1 MGSRGG
7 VSYDCVGGREGREG
21 GRRRRGVRG
30 KRVGGVGVLH
40 AAKPFTPMGGRPARL
55 DGAY

>member
-1 MGSRGG
+1 MSEWMGSRGG
-7 VSYDCVGGREGREG
+7 VLRLCWGKGREEG
-21 GRRRRGVRG
+21 EKSRGG
-30 KRVGGVGVLH
+30 GVLH